1 MHNITGIVDGAFTA
15 ISLMLQHDTY
25 SQQPVQCR
33 ITQMLHNMPQY
44 IWILD
49 ILDNH
54 FKTLIFSKEQN

>member
-1 MHNITGIVDGAFTA
+1 
-15 ISLMLQHDTY
+15 MLQHDTY